1 MNSNRV
7 TDLILNSLETEIGG
21 IQIYDTALRCVVN
34 DELRN
39 EWQEYRDQTEHHSEI
54 LRNVCFQIGI
64 DPKKETPGRQVVR
77 HIGESLVKAMEMALS
92 AGDQAA
98 AELVATECV
107 TAAET
112 MDHQHW
118 QLIGEVAKKA
128 KADEGKALR
137 EAHEEVEKQEDE
149 HLYHTRGWSRELWIA
164 ALGIPAVLPPP
175 EEEKDV
181 KSAIGAERAKNA
193 RGEML

>member
-34 DELRN
+34 DDLRK
-39 EWQEYRDQTEHHSEI
+39 EWQEYRDQTEHHGDI
-54 LRNVCFQIGI
+54 LRNVCSQMGI
-64 DPKKETPGRQVVR
+64 DPKEETPGRQVVR

-92 AGDQAA
+92 ADDKAA

-112 MDHQHW
+112 MDHHHW
-118 QLIGEVAKKA
+118 ELIGQVAKKA

-137 EAHEEVEKQEDE
+137 EAYEEVEEQEDE